1 MRRRAPGQLGK
12 ITLPFRLASNKTRRA
27 IAVFRAASW
36 PGGDLPRR
44 KEAVKGVRVME
55 QKERETSLREL
66 LGALMAT
73 CAGESNE
80 LVILAGANLTAISI
94 CMDAESSEDAQV
106 MLEDVIGNMR
116 RIVAA
121 NLAPPP
127 GAPGATSH

>member
-1 MRRRAPGQLGK
+1 
-12 ITLPFRLASNKTRRA
+12 
-27 IAVFRAASW
+27 
-36 PGGDLPRR
+36 
-44 KEAVKGVRVME
+44 ME
-55 QKERETSLREL
+55 QKGRETSLREL

-94 CMDAESSEDAQV
+94 CMDAESA

-127 GAPGATSH
+127 PGATSH

>member
-1 MRRRAPGQLGK
+1 
-12 ITLPFRLASNKTRRA
+12 
-27 IAVFRAASW
+27 
-36 PGGDLPRR
+36 
-44 KEAVKGVRVME
+44 ME

>member
-1 MRRRAPGQLGK
+1 
-12 ITLPFRLASNKTRRA
+12 
-27 IAVFRAASW
+27 
-36 PGGDLPRR
+36 
-44 KEAVKGVRVME
+44 ME
-55 QKERETSLREL
+55 QKGRETSLREL

-80 LVILAGANLTAISI
+80 LVILAGNLTAISI
-94 CMDAESSEDAQV
+94 CMDAESSEDAQA

-127 GAPGATSH
+127 GATSH

>member
-1 MRRRAPGQLGK
+1 
-12 ITLPFRLASNKTRRA
+12 
-27 IAVFRAASW
+27 
-36 PGGDLPRR
+36 
-44 KEAVKGVRVME
+44 ME
-55 QKERETSLREL
+55 QKGRETSLREL

-80 LVILAGANLTAISI
+80 LVILAGANLTAAISI
-94 CMDAESSEDAQV
+94 CMDAESSEDAKA

-127 GAPGATSH
+127 PGATSH

>member
-94 CMDAESSEDAQV
+94 CMDAESS
-106 MLEDVIGNMR
+106 
-116 RIVAA
+116 
-121 NLAPPP
+121 
-127 GAPGATSH
+127 ATR